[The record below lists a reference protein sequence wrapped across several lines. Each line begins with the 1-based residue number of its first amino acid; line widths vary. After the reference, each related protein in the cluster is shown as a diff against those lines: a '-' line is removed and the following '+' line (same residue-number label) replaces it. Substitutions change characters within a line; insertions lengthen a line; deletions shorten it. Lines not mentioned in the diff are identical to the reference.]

1 MKAEKNLYRCSNC
14 NFEAPKWFGKCPNC
28 DSWNT
33 MNLIE
38 NSSSK
43 IETQKKSIGKV
54 KSITQIL
61 DKTEDISKEN
71 FKLNPKALNDFWGN
85 GIAPS
90 SLTLLAGEPGLGKST
105 LALQILR
112 SLKNQKPNINLLY
125 ITGEESQIDLAKRSK
140 RLGIP
145 EDILILQSNVWSTIK
160 DNLLELKPD
169 LVILDSIQTIFDQ
182 SIPSGPG
189 SVSQVTTMTNNL
201 LEICKTYSIAAVIIG
216 HVTKEGQI
224 AGPKTLEHM
233 VDSVLMLESSSQLG
247 FRTLSFQKHRFGS
260 TQEMLL
266 LKMENTGL
274 QIITNPGLVLLENL
288 EDGIGVS
295 YAMTIEKNL
304 PIVVEV
310 QTLVNSQVSQGDSGN
325 WMGKRE
331 TIGIKNVR
339 LNTILAI
346 LEKHVGINLRAADVY
361 VQINGIASNST
372 DDSIDLAIVMSILS
386 SIKNKTIKQLFGI
399 QKTPIF
405 AGRVTLSGN
414 LRTATNSK
422 ERQKASS
429 NLGFD
434 YNPKIENNE
443 EIKKLVNSVIKSSK

>member
-1 MKAEKNLYRCSNC
+1 
-14 NFEAPKWFGKCPNC
+14 
-28 DSWNT
+28 
-33 MNLIE
+33 LIE
-38 NSSSK
+38 NSQNK
-43 IETQKKSIGKV
+43 IDFQKKSISKV
-54 KSITQIL
+54 KTITQIL
-61 DKTEDISKEN
+61 DKNVDISKEH
-71 FKLNPKALNDFWGN
+71 FKLHPKALNEFWGN

-112 SLKNQKPNINLLY
+112 SLKNQNPDISLLY
-125 ITGEESQIDLAKRSK
+125 ITGEESQIDLARRSK

-145 EDILILQSNVWSTIK
+145 QDILILQSNIWNTIK
-160 DNLLELKPD
+160 ENLLEIKPD
-169 LVILDSIQTIFDQ
+169 VVILDSIQTIFDQ
-182 SIPSGPG
+182 SVPSGPG
-189 SVSQVTTMTNNL
+189 SVSQVTMMTSNL
-201 LEICKTYSIAAVIIG
+201 LEICKTCLIASVIIG

-304 PIVVEV
+304 PIVVEI
-310 QTLVNSQVSQGDSGN
+310 QTLVNPQKGQNEGGN

-331 TIGIKNVR
+331 TIGIKSVR

-346 LEKHVGINLRAADVY
+346 LEKHASINLRSADVY

-386 SIKNKTIKQLFGI
+386 SIQNKTIKQLFKA
-399 QKTPIF
+399 QKTPVF

-414 LRTATNSK
+414 LRTATNPK
-422 ERQKASS
+422 ERLKASS
-429 NLGFD
+429 NLGFE

-443 EIKKLVNSVIKSSK
+443 EIKKLINNISMRD